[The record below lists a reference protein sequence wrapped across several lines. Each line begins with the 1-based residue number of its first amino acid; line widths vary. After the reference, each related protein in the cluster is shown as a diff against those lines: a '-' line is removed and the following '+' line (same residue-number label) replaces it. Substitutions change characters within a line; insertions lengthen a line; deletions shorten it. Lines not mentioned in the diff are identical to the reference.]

1 MSWRKSDEAGRAVKN
16 QAMQGLGNV
25 RFYIQVQWEATEGFV
40 IKETHNYLANGWG
53 PGGTGGAGSE
63 TS

>member
-1 MSWRKSDEAGRAVKN
+1 
-16 QAMQGLGNV
+16 MQGLGNV

-63 TS
+63 TN